1 MDDIRNYLDS
11 TYLKTPIQAGL
22 TETENREVVRHAV
35 TEAIA
40 ENFKLIMIRPD
51 MVDMAC
57 RMVSEAGSDVQIGT
71 VIDFPEGRGGLE
83 AKIAE
88 AEQAIKDGA
97 DELDFVVDYTAYKA
111 GNLSR
116 VEEEVGQCTRLALQR
131 GRVIKWIIEVA
142 ALTNEEIKGLCGLV
156 RGAVTANADVTD
168 YGSVFIKSSTG
179 FYVTEDGK
187 PNGATPEAIKI
198 MLECAGPFPVKAAG
212 GVRSYDEAVAMINLG
227 VKRIGTSSA
236 KAIADGSPAVEGY

>member
-1 MDDIRNYLDS
+1 MDDIRQYLDS
-11 TYLKTPIQAGL
+11 TYLKTATQAGL
-22 TETENREVVRHAV
+22 TEPENRQVVRRV
-35 TEAIA
+35 ITEAI
-40 ENFKLIMIRPD
+40 EEHFKLVMVRPD
-51 MVDMAC
+51 MVAMAC
-57 RMVSEAGSDVQIGT
+57 EMVRDAGSAVHVGT

-83 AKIAE
+83 AKLAE
-88 AEQAIKDGA
+88 ARQAISDGA
-97 DELDFVVDYTAYKA
+97 DDLDFVVDYTAYKA
-111 GNLSR
+111 GDLAK

-142 ALTNEEIKGLCGLV
+142 ALTAEEIKGLCGLV

-179 FYVTEDGK
+179 FYNTEDGK

-212 GVRSYDEAVAMINLG
+212 GVRNYEEAVAMINLG

-236 KAIADGSPAVEGY
+236 KAIADGKPATEEY